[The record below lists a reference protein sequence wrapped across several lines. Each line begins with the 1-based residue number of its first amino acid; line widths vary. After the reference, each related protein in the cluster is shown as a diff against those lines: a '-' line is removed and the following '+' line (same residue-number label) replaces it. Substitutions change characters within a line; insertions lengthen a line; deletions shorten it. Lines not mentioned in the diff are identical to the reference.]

1 MEEIK
6 KELISVAQQSKICT
20 SNKTVVE
27 TKFSSDVYK
36 NSEEYQK
43 YTMLKYEKL
52 LNNKKKFS
60 LDNHFDRKN
69 SKQFLVE
76 KDKYLSEMIIEDE
89 PSKKEDSSYIEKSKT
104 VDDLNN
110 SVSVPSSMNKFT
122 FGGGV

>member
-6 KELISVAQQSKICT
+6 KELYTVAQQSKMCN
-20 SNKTVVE
+20 SNKTVADP
-27 TKFSSDVYK
+27 KFSSDVYK

-43 YTMLKYEKL
+43 YTLLKYEKL

-76 KDKYLSEMIIEDE
+76 KDKYLSEMIIDDE
-89 PSKKEDSSYIEKSKT
+89 PSKRDDNIEKSRT
-104 VDDLNN
+104 VDELDL
-110 SVSVPSSMNKFT
+110 SVPSSINKLT
-122 FGGGV
+122 FGGV

>member
-6 KELISVAQQSKICT
+6 NELYSVAQQSKICN
-20 SNKTVVE
+20 SNKTVAD

-43 YTMLKYEKL
+43 YTLLKYEKL

-76 KDKYLSEMIIEDE
+76 KDKYLSEILIEDE
-89 PSKKEDSSYIEKSKT
+89 PSKNDDIIEKSQT
-104 VDDLNN
+104 VNDLDI
-110 SVSVPSSMNKFT
+110 SVPSSINKFT
-122 FGGGV
+122 FGGGK

>member
-1 MEEIK
+1 MQEIK
-6 KELISVAQQSKICT
+6 NELYSVTQQSKICK
-20 SNKTVVE
+20 SNKTVAD

-36 NSEEYQK
+36 NTEEYQK
-43 YTMLKYEKL
+43 YTLLKYEKL

-89 PSKKEDSSYIEKSKT
+89 PSKKDDNIEKSHT
-104 VDDLNN
+104 VNDLDI
-110 SVSVPSSMNKFT
+110 SVPSSINKFT

>member
-6 KELISVAQQSKICT
+6 NELYSVAQQSKICK
-20 SNKTVVE
+20 SNKTVAD

-36 NSEEYQK
+36 NTEEYQK
-43 YTMLKYEKL
+43 YTLLKYEKL

-89 PSKKEDSSYIEKSKT
+89 PSKKDGNIEKSHT
-104 VDDLNN
+104 VNDLDI
-110 SVSVPSSMNKFT
+110 SVPSSINKFT

>member
-1 MEEIK
+1 
-6 KELISVAQQSKICT
+6 
-20 SNKTVVE
+20 
-27 TKFSSDVYK
+27 
-36 NSEEYQK
+36 
-43 YTMLKYEKL
+43 MLKYEKL

>member
-1 MEEIK
+1 MKEIK
-6 KELISVAQQSKICT
+6 NELLSVAQQAKICS
-20 SNKTVVE
+20 SNKTVADP
-27 TKFSSDVYK
+27 KFASDVSK
-36 NSEEYQK
+36 NSEEYKK
-43 YTMLKYEKL
+43 YTLLKYERL

-89 PSKKEDSSYIEKSKT
+89 PSKKDDNIEKSHT
-104 VDDLNN
+104 VNDLDI
-110 SVSVPSSMNKFT
+110 SVPSSINKFT